1 MDNIYLQT
9 LGTYR
14 LFVDVSNI
22 TKEIDQ
28 YLETTLKK
36 DLEGKC
42 QSDGFVRNDSVRIL
56 KRSLGYIAGSHFTGK
71 ITFDIVYSCDICNPV
86 VGNIIKARV
95 TNINKLG
102 FLAENGPLMMLVA
115 RQYYENKEVFKDL
128 QVNQDVMIE
137 VIGKR
142 FQLNDH
148 KIEIIG
154 KIFQENESSGS
165 SSILKTKIE
174 QNPIEKKRN
183 TIRNT
188 NVNNNGAASA
198 SVKISNSPDT
208 TSSKK
213 SIENVTI
220 ASRSLKDPNETVTP
234 DIDESDNEIEGDE
247 VEIVDDEDEEFG
259 DDEDDEY

>member
-22 TKEIDQ
+22 TKDIDQ
-28 YLETTLKK
+28 YLETTLKR

-115 RQYYENKEVFKDL
+115 RQYYENKEIFKDL
-128 QVNQDVMIE
+128 QVNQEVMIE

-154 KIFQENESSGS
+154 KIYQENENSGS
-165 SSILKTKIE
+165 GSGSIIKTKID

-183 TIRNT
+183 TIRNGGI
-188 NVNNNGAASA
+188 NNIGSA
-198 SVKISNSPDT
+198 SVKISNSLENNN
-208 TSSKK
+208 SSKK

-220 ASRSLKDPNETVTP
+220 ASLSLKDPNGAVIP

-247 VEIVDDEDEEFG
+247 VEIVEDDEEFANDEDE
-259 DDEDDEY
+259 Y